1 MILQTDKMPEI
12 YPKRQKRVVN
22 STKFNALGK
31 HTVKL
36 VFYFFFQ
43 KKFTP

>member
-31 HTVKL
+31 LTVKL

-43 KKFTP
+43 KKLIP